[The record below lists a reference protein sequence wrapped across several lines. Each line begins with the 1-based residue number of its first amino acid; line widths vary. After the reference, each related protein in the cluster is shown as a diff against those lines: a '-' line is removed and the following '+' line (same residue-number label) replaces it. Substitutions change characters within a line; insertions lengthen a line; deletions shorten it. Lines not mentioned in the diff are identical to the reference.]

1 MLLETYIL
9 LGVTTADLRRRTHGR
24 FTELIGNED
33 GATAAE
39 YAVLIA
45 LVAAVII
52 AGATVLGSNVN
63 SRLDGFGTDLGNL

>member
-1 MLLETYIL
+1 MAVEISTSLQ
-9 LGVTTADLRRRTHGR
+9 VMVWDLRRRIHTGLA
-24 FTELIGNED
+24 ELVGNEA

-45 LVAAVII
+45 VIAAVIF
-52 AGATVLGSNVN
+52 AGAAVLGTNVN